1 MSANR
6 WGQRIQQSGA
16 RSRKNFERENSMKI
30 PQKGIPK
37 EQVLETLR
45 RYKGGDLDWKSGR
58 VMGFVYYPGQEAHDV
73 IDEAYTMY
81 LTENALD
88 PTTFPSL
95 LRLENEIVGM
105 TADLLRGDREVVGNF
120 TSGGTESLILAVKT
134 ARDYARAAKPHI
146 KEPEMVLPLTAH
158 ASFYKAA
165 HYLDVKPV
173 VTPVHD
179 GSFRADVQA
188 MRDAVTDNTI
198 LLVGSAPSYAHGVVD
213 PIEEIGKL
221 ALDKN
226 ILFHVDACV
235 GGIHLSYMRKMG
247 FEIPDFDFTVPGVT
261 SISADLH
268 KYGYAAK
275 GASVILHK
283 DKKLR
288 KHQMFA
294 CSRWTGYTVINPAVT
309 SSKTGGPMAAAW
321 AVMNYLGDEGY
332 REIVREVM
340 DASRLLIDGINQID
354 DVHILGK
361 PDMCMFAVASTSRNV
376 NVYRLADELKK
387 KNWYVQPQ
395 FRRANSPSNLHIS
408 MNHSTVHQAEA
419 FLKDFKET
427 VEELR
432 EQEISSDAEGL
443 LAGIE
448 QLSGPFD
455 EETFY
460 RLAGMAGLTGT
471 DLPDR
476 METINQILEVL
487 PYDMSEWLLIEFL
500 NNLMVQENG

>member
-1 MSANR
+1 
-6 WGQRIQQSGA
+6 
-16 RSRKNFERENSMKI
+16 MKI
-30 PQKGIPK
+30 PQEGVSREEIFK
-37 EQVLETLR
+37 TLR
-45 RYKGGDLDWKSGR
+45 GYKGKDLDWKSGR
-58 VMGFVYYPGQEAHDV
+58 VMGYIYYPGEKAHDV

-88 PTTFPSL
+88 PTSFPSL
-95 LRLENEIVGM
+95 LRLENEIVAM
-105 TADLLRGDREVVGNF
+105 TADLLQGDNQVVGNF

-134 ARDYARAAKPHI
+134 ARDYARATRPHI
-146 KEPEMVLPLTAH
+146 KEPEMILPVTAH

-179 GSFRADVQA
+179 DSFRADVQA
-188 MRDAVTDNTI
+188 MRDAVTENTI
-198 LLVGSAPSYAHGVVD
+198 LLVGSAPSYAHGVID

-221 ALDKN
+221 ALEKN
-226 ILFHVDACV
+226 LLYHVDACV

-247 FEIPDFDFTVPGVT
+247 LDVPGFDFTVPGVT
-261 SISADLH
+261 SLSVDLH

-275 GASVILHK
+275 GASVILYRNK
-283 DKKLR
+283 DLR
-288 KHQMFA
+288 KYQMFA
-294 CSRWTGYTVINPAVT
+294 CSRWTGYTVVNPAVT

-321 AVMNYLGDEGY
+321 AVMNYLGDKGY
-332 REIVREVM
+332 MEIVREVM
-340 DASRLLIDGINQID
+340 DATRFLIDGINQID
-354 DVHILGK
+354 GLQVLGK
-361 PDMCMFAVASTSRNV
+361 PDMCMFAIASTSEKI

-395 FRRANSPSNLHIS
+395 FRRANSPSNIHIS
-408 MNHSTVHQAEA
+408 MSRSTVHQARA

-432 EQEISSDAEGL
+432 KQEVSSEAREL

-448 QLSGPFD
+448 KLSGSFD
-455 EETFY
+455 EATFFK
-460 RLAGMAGLTGT
+460 LAGMAGLTGT

-476 METINQILEVL
+476 MDTINQIMEVL
-487 PYDMSEWLLIEFL
+487 PYDMSEWLLVEFL
-500 NNLMVQENG
+500 NNLMVQM